1 MGDDDLRG
9 RGDASKQSIVP
20 ESIRKV
26 LVTGVSALFMTEEG
40 IRNMLSD
47 MRLPKDAMGYL
58 VQQTERTRRE
68 LFRVVSDEIKG
79 VLKKTDLTR
88 ELRRAMQGMKVQ
100 VRAEIRF
107 VDEKERPEVS
117 VKGRVKANKP
127 LPEKPVRKKKP
138 RR

>member
-1 MGDDDLRG
+1 
-9 RGDASKQSIVP
+9 
-20 ESIRKV
+20 
-26 LVTGVSALFMTEEG
+26 
-40 IRNMLSD
+40 
-47 MRLPKDAMGYL
+47 

-88 ELRRAMQGMKVQ
+88 ELRRALQGMKVQ

-107 VDEKERPEVS
+107 VDEREQAEVN
-117 VKGRVKANKP
+117 VEGRVASAKAARP
-127 LPEKPVRKKKP
+127 TRKKKP